1 MKSLAWIWDCTWAS
15 ELSTDLS
22 ACFEWTWEI
31 EWGFSFG
38 LEWGLDWSV
47 EFGWEWGCEYS
58 KEYSIEYESTYEC
71 DWGVELNNPAVIPS
85 WPEPQHVN
93 LPERKEPESLL
104 APRNPSSTLLT
115 ETITAIDPEIEERFL
130 GRD

>member
-38 LEWGLDWSV
+38 LEWGLDWGV

-58 KEYSIEYESTYEC
+58 KEYSIEFESSYEC
-71 DWGVELNNPAVIPS
+71 DWGIELAKPAVIPS
-85 WPEPQHVN
+85 WPEPPKPN
-93 LPERKEPESLL
+93 LPKQQEFESLL
-104 APRNPSSTLLT
+104 GPKAQTRAYSVEPEILV
-115 ETITAIDPEIEERFL
+115 DPEIEERFL